1 MDFTKHLSFL
11 KLQEP
16 ELRLLIDLIEEFI
29 VVKDSVG
36 KWVLANKKVID
47 SYHLASVAYLG
58 KTDLEL
64 VNLIPN
70 MEDSFILNFKTDE
83 LAWKNGTTLKME
95 KSLIDQDGLE
105 NTWEV
110 LKTPVFNG
118 DGSRSHLIIVSRN
131 ITDRKKSEKLLKASE
146 QKLGVIT
153 ENMKDIIV
161 LVDTIGN
168 IKNVSPSIE
177 KVLGIETCL
186 LNHKSLFTIM
196 HKQDKQDMQ
205 DMLVTVV
212 ESNPLDYRIEFR
224 LVDAKNQYRW
234 FEAIVS
240 CVRGQNGEIDII
252 LASREIS
259 DRKNYEHMLEKMAYQ
274 DYLTKIPNRRSLMKK
289 LPNVIKDTEQN
300 KKKFALVFLDLD
312 YFKQINDKYGH
323 EIGDRLLELYVGR
336 MEQNLRRTDSIAR
349 VGGDEFVITIEGL
362 NNKEE
367 AENIISKLCDSL
379 KEPWMIDDEHLETS
393 CSIGVALY
401 PNDASNI
408 KTLLN
413 KADNALYSAKENGR
427 GQYQFYS

>member
-36 KWVLANKKVID
+36 KWILANKKVIE
-47 SYHLASVAYLG
+47 SYRLASVDYLG

-64 VNLIPN
+64 ANLIPD
-70 MEDSFILNFKTDE
+70 MEDDFILNFKTDE

-95 KSLIDQDGLE
+95 KTLIDQDRLE

-118 DGSRSHLIIVSRN
+118 DGNRSHLIIVSRN
-131 ITDRKKSEKLLKASE
+131 ITYRKKAEKLLNASE
-146 QKLGVIT
+146 RKFRIIT

-161 LVDTIGN
+161 LVDTLGN
-168 IKNVSPSIE
+168 IKYVSPSIE
-177 KVLGIETCL
+177 KILGIDTYL

-196 HKQDKQDMQ
+196 HKQDMQ
-205 DMLVTVV
+205 DLQSMLVTVV
-212 ESNPLDYRIEFR
+212 ERNLLDYRIEFR

-240 CVRGQNGEIDII
+240 CVRGQNGEIEII

-259 DRKNYEHMLEKMAYQ
+259 NRKKYEHMLEKMAYQ
-274 DYLTKIPNRRSLMKK
+274 DYLTKIPNRRLLMKK
-289 LPNVIKDTEQN
+289 LPNVIKDTERN

-312 YFKQINDKYGH
+312 HFKQINDKYGH
-323 EIGDRLLELYVGR
+323 EFGDRLLELYVRR
-336 MEQNLRRTDSIAR
+336 MEQNLRRTDTIAR
-349 VGGDEFVITIEGL
+349 LGGDEFVITIEGL
-362 NNKEE
+362 NNKKE
-367 AENIISKLCDSL
+367 AEKIISKLCDSL
-379 KEPWMIDDEHLETS
+379 KDPWIIDDVHLETS
-393 CSIGVALY
+393 FSIGVSLY
-401 PNDASNI
+401 PNDGSNI
-408 KTLLN
+408 KTLLS